1 MAQYDV
7 ALICLDGHIINLFA
21 RSSPE
26 HNTKFCP
33 ECGEPTISQCPK
45 CKADIRGEYGER
57 GIGVLGYEFSYPR
70 YCHNCG
76 APFPWTERRTE
87 QLRSFIEELEKLSD
101 EEKSKLSRSI
111 PDIISETPGTST
123 AALRFKKAIAKIG
136 KESGKLLTEIIVKVA
151 SECVKQQ
158 LGIQDSVK

>member
-7 ALICLDGHIINLFA
+7 ALICLNGHVINRFA
-21 RSSPE
+21 RSLPE
-26 HNTKFCP
+26 HNTKFCS

-76 APFPWTERRTE
+76 APFPWTERHTE
-87 QLRSFIEELEKLSD
+87 QLRSFIEELEELSD
-101 EEKSKLSRSI
+101 EEKDKLGKSI
-111 PDIISETPGTST
+111 PDIIAETPGTARAS
-123 AALRFKKAIAKIG
+123 LRFKKAIAKIG
-136 KESGKLLTEIIVKVA
+136 KESGKLLIEILEKVA
-151 SECVKQQ
+151 SEHVKQQ
-158 LGIQDSVK
+158 LGL